1 MTDRTGFIKSIV
13 RAGLWL
19 LLAFIVFAV
28 GNRVVSGSGCSGCPV
43 KSSCSGKSEC
53 DRKK

>member
-19 LLAFIVFAV
+19 MLALIVLAV
-28 GNRVVSGSGCSGCPV
+28 GNRVVSASGCSGCPA
-43 KSSCSGKSEC
+43 KSSCSGKNSC
-53 DRKK
+53 DRK

>member
-19 LLAFIVFAV
+19 ILAFIVLAV
-28 GNRVVSGSGCSGCPV
+28 GNRVVSASG
-43 KSSCSGKSEC
+43 
-53 DRKK
+53 